1 MEKLIIT
8 VAPIGSIPT
17 KAQTPHVPVTP
28 AEVIQDAYDCYNAGA
43 SVVHIHARDKE
54 QKPSHDFDF
63 FSEAVAGIRSKC
75 DMIIQ
80 ISTGGRASQGQETR
94 GRALAIEGVEMASLN
109 TGSVNFPTS
118 AYVNEP
124 ALIEHLAKVMLDRGI
139 KPEIECFDFSFISN
153 GLDLLKKGLLK
164 PPLHFN
170 FVMGLKGALPY
181 SLPNYVHMMQSIPA
195 GSTWNV
201 SGVGPAQLTLAM
213 PSLITGGHV
222 RVGLEDN
229 IYYSKGILATN
240 VQLVGR
246 IVRLA
251 RELGR
256 EVATPAEARAILQLS

>member
-17 KAQTPHVPVTP
+17 KTQTPHVPVTT
-28 AEVIQDAYDCYNAGA
+28 AELIQDAYDCFNAGA
-43 SVVHIHARDKE
+43 SLVHIHARDKD

-63 FSEAVAGIRSKC
+63 FSEAVSGIRNKC

-94 GRALAIEGVEMASLN
+94 GRALAIDGVEMASLN
-109 TGSVNFPTS
+109 TGSVNFANS

-124 ALIEHLAKVMLDRGI
+124 ALIEYLAKVMLDRGI

-181 SLPNYVHMMQSIPA
+181 SLANYVHLMQTIPA
-195 GSTWNV
+195 GSTWTV
-201 SGVGPAQLTLAM
+201 SGVGQAQLPLAL

-229 IYYSKGILATN
+229 IYYSKGILASN
-240 VQLVGR
+240 VQLVER

-256 EVATPAEARAILQLS
+256 EVATPAEARAILQLQ

>member
-1 MEKLIIT
+1 MDKLIIT

-17 KAQTPHVPVTP
+17 KAMTPYVPVTP
-28 AEVIQDAYDCYNAGA
+28 AEVIQDACDCCNAGA
-43 SVVHIHARDKE
+43 SVVHIHARDKD
-54 QKPSHDFDF
+54 QKPSHDYDF
-63 FSEAVAGIRSKC
+63 FSETVAGIRSRS
-75 DMIIQ
+75 DLIIQ
-80 ISTGGRASQGQETR
+80 ISTGGRASQAQETR

-109 TGSVNFPTS
+109 TGSVNFPSS

-124 ALIEHLAKVMLDRGI
+124 ALIDHLARVMLDRGI

-181 SLPNYVHMMQSIPA
+181 SLANYAHMMRTIPE

-201 SGVGPAQLTLAM
+201 SGIGPAQLPLALASM
-213 PSLITGGHV
+213 ISGGHV

-229 IYYSKGILATN
+229 IYYSKGVLATN
-240 VQLVGR
+240 VQMVER

-251 RELGR
+251 REQGR
-256 EVATPAEARAILQLS
+256 EVATPAEARAILQLP